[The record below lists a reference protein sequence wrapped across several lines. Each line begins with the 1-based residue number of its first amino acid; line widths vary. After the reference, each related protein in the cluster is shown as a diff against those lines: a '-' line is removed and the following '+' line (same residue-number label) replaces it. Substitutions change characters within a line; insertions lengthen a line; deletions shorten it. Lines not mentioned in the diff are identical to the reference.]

1 MKKLEGKLTVHYE
14 TGMEGIMMALEDNL
28 NLGYKSLHPLLE
40 GDILNVYQNNEIY
53 FTGKVTKEMS
63 ELYSIFSKLDT
74 KIKNGIKCFTMK
86 WRLNSSESKNEI

>member
-1 MKKLEGKLTVHYE
+1 MKKLEGKLTAHYE
-14 TGMEGIMMALEDNL
+14 TGMEGVMMALEDNL

-63 ELYSIFSKLDT
+63 ELYSNFFQT
-74 KIKNGIKCFTMK
+74 GYKNKEWNKMFYDEMEAELIRK
-86 WRLNSSESKNEI
+86 